1 MFQKLLETVREL
13 TGAQGFEA
21 YLRNVQKNRT
31 QGAPTREEALKDFQA
46 MNRRPL

>member
-21 YLRNVQKNRT
+21 YLRHVQKNKT
-31 QGAPTREEALKDFQA
+31 QGLPTRDEALKDFQSF
-46 MNRRPL
+46 NRRPL